1 MIGWSSLI
9 AAIFLAVITRTFS
22 LPYMDA
28 RIIAASLAVAVV
40 GSLIPFTI
48 YGLGISILGSV
59 KASLFV
65 TVEPV
70 SSALLTW
77 IFLGT
82 RFTRMDMIGFLL
94 ILGSIQVV
102 AVMTF
107 RNERHIVKA
116 EQTHIS

>member
-1 MIGWSSLI
+1 M
-9 AAIFLAVITRTFS
+9 
-22 LPYMDA
+22 
-28 RIIAASLAVAVV
+28 
-40 GSLIPFTI
+40 
-48 YGLGISILGSV
+48 

-82 RFTRMDMIGFLL
+82 QFTSMDLIGFLL

-102 AVMTF
+102 AIMTF
-107 RNERHIVKA
+107 HNEKHIVKA
-116 EQTHIS
+116 EQTHLS